1 MGFQIALTGLIIA
14 IVGLLFGMLSWSQP
28 RQIGLSRFFGSIMLL
43 GVFTIP
49 IGLIIQIWQ

>member
-14 IVGLLFGMLSWSQP
+14 IVGLLFGLLSYSKP
-28 RQIGLSRFFGSIMLL
+28 RQIGLSRFFGLVMLL
-43 GVFTIP
+43 GAFTIP